1 MTDLDAIT
9 YQVLTQSG
17 TALNALVGSSVKYCM
32 TPDGFKNTSP
42 CLVYRPE
49 SGDSDTFGVPRYERS
64 YLFECY
70 GGDAISK
77 NNWAGAQDVYE
88 ALHDLW
94 HNAQAITVAAGV
106 LAGGFLEQAGIPLI
120 HPITGYKYFQC
131 RMGGKFRSL

>member
-1 MTDLDAIT
+1 MTGLDTIT

-17 TALNALVGSSVKYCM
+17 TALDDLISGRAEYCL
-32 TPDGFKNTSP
+32 TPDGFNNTQA
-42 CLVYRPE
+42 CVVFRPE
-49 SGDSDTFGVPRYERS
+49 GGDSDRFGVPRYERS

-70 GGDAISK
+70 GGDAPDGE
-77 NNWAGAQDVYE
+77 WYGATAVYN

-94 HNAQAITVAAGV
+94 HNNGGITVAAGV